1 MRKGEGPRGP
11 GITGG
16 LSRAMFMWV
25 IKPRQRIL
33 EGFLIGMHTLMFAQD
48 RSTRPFPSPLSLLLP
63 LKDLHKALQSCLAA
77 IAAVNLSRCCRERTR
92 LIISLIRAAVAAPQ
106 QISMHQSHSY
116 ITMILTRP
124 EKIEVSLKLL
134 LVAASR
140 TANTKTKTK
149 TKAQIRTHIP
159 PLLWRRKVLRKAAE
173 EIMYISSQITLLG
186 RESIKPIPKSDA

>member
-1 MRKGEGPRGP
+1 
-11 GITGG
+11 
-16 LSRAMFMWV
+16 
-25 IKPRQRIL
+25 
-33 EGFLIGMHTLMFAQD
+33 
-48 RSTRPFPSPLSLLLP
+48 
-63 LKDLHKALQSCLAA
+63 
-77 IAAVNLSRCCRERTR
+77 
-92 LIISLIRAAVAAPQ
+92 
-106 QISMHQSHSY
+106 
-116 ITMILTRP
+116 MILTRP